1 MDFRR
6 GEQEGVPLLPDS
18 TGAATVAGRTFETVA
33 GSFATMHGYDDPA
46 PLVGGHVTA
55 PYVES
60 DHDVLEQAFG
70 DTFAGEG
77 SEPRTVR
84 VRLRQDG
91 GSIPWVDE
99 GVDGQ
104 GAVVHLAFYRTGVDT
119 AAIVARPASAWQPH
133 GPAPVDEVSRYGRGG
148 HGRGRNEWSDRV
160 DDDHLGR
167 RREELATLNHIGAVL
182 SRIVSELGQTGTRRD
197 IEAITCESLV
207 DSSRYRFAWIGDR
220 RAGAMHVQA
229 CAGEDAGVLESVATT
244 DSVELGDVLC
254 ERVYETGTSQV
265 AHDIGADSSCGLWS
279 KEAGTGGIRSALAT
293 PLCHGGSMYGVL
305 TVYSEE
311 LDAFTP
317 REQAWFEVLGETV
330 GFAINATESKRLLYA
345 DAVVE
350 LEFRITDSGVFLVRD
365 SARFECSLSM
375 EGYHV
380 TRSGSWL
387 VYVSSSGVDPGRL
400 REAGLEDS
408 NVESIRVIRDEPD
421 DGLLEYALERSELF
435 ELLAEA
441 GAMLGRT
448 EAIDGV
454 CRFVLEAPADIDVRA
469 LARRVTS
476 VLSGGELISQY
487 ERDRSV
493 ADQFD
498 LGAPLDGLTD
508 RQREA
513 IETAYRAGYFDW
525 PRQSTAEEVAAS
537 IGIAPSTL
545 HAHLRKAERF
555 VLRAILDER

>member
-18 TGAATVAGRTFETVA
+18 TGAATVSGRTFETVA

-60 DHDVLEQAFG
+60 DHDALEQAFG

-77 SEPRTVR
+77 SEPRAVR
-84 VRLRQDG
+84 VRLRQDSA
-91 GSIPWVDE
+91 SILGEAGDA
-99 GVDGQ
+99 DGQ
-104 GAVVHLAFYRTGVDT
+104 DAVVQLTFYRTGVDT
-119 AAIVARPASAWQPH
+119 AAIVARPVSAWQPP
-133 GPAPVDEVSRYGRGG
+133 GPATVDEVSRSGRGG
-148 HGRGRNEWSDRV
+148 HGRSRNEWSDRV

-167 RREELATLNHIGAVL
+167 RREELATLDHIGALL
-182 SRIVSELGQTGTRRD
+182 SRIVSDLGQTGTRRD
-197 IEAITCESLV
+197 IEAIACESLV
-207 DSSRYRFAWIGDR
+207 ASSRYRFAWVGDR
-220 RAGAMHVQA
+220 RAGSMHVRA
-229 CAGEDAGVLESVATT
+229 CAGEDAGVLEAVATA

-254 ERVYETGTSQV
+254 DRVYETSTSQV
-265 AHDIGADSSCGLWS
+265 AHDIGVDSSCGLWS
-279 KEAGTGGIRSALAT
+279 EEAGIRSALAT

-311 LDAFTP
+311 PDAFTP
-317 REQAWFEVLGETV
+317 REQAWFELLGETV
-330 GFAINATESKRLLYA
+330 GFAINATESRRLFYA

-350 LEFRITDSGVFLVRD
+350 LEFRITDGSVFLVRD
-365 SARFECSLSM
+365 SARFECALSI

-387 VYVSSSGVDPGRL
+387 VYVSSSGVDPVRL

-441 GAMLGRT
+441 GAMLCRT

-454 CRFVLEAPADIDVRA
+454 CRFVLEAPVDIDVRA
-469 LARRVTS
+469 LASRVTS

-493 ADQFD
+493 ADEFD